1 MIPVIL
7 ATAFTVGR
15 VTMNAVTVGS
25 IAGTSY
31 AYGREVGRVI
41 CNTLDNFEGRI
52 NNLVEQ

>member
-31 AYGREVGRVI
+31 PYGRIVGRVM